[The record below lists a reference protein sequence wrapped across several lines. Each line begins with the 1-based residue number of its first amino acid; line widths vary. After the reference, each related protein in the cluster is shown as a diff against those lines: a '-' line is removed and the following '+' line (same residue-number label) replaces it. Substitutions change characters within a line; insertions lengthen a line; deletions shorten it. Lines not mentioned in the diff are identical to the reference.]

1 VPPRRTADGD
11 RRGPSPF
18 PTGVLNVDKAV
29 GETSFHVVRRLR
41 HLTGAHRV
49 GHAGTLDPLAT
60 GVLPILFESATRLAD
75 FAHQLP
81 KTYVADIHLG
91 FTTATDDAE
100 AEPQAHGDPSA
111 LTMDEVAR
119 ALTHF
124 TGRILQVPPAF
135 SAVKV
140 DGKRAYRLAREGEE
154 PKPAAREVEVYDAR
168 LLDYAPGPRAMAR
181 VEISCGSG
189 TYLRSIARD
198 LGRRLGVGGYL
209 GRLVRTA
216 YGPLTVDTA
225 IAVGAQTSVEEV
237 RGRLLPAEV
246 ILPEMERVRLNV
258 EQEAMVRQG
267 RAVRVLP
274 EPGPG
279 LIRAHDS
286 GGRLVALGH
295 ADPLRRTF
303 VPEKVLS

>member
-1 VPPRRTADGD
+1 VPPQR
-11 RRGPSPF
+11 SSESHF
-18 PTGVLNVDKAV
+18 VSGVLNVDKAA
-29 GETSFHVVRRLR
+29 GETSFQVVRRLR

-60 GVLPILFESATRLAD
+60 GVLPILFESATRLAE
-75 FAHQLP
+75 FAHRLP

-91 FTTATDDAE
+91 FATETDDAE
-100 AEPQAHGDPSA
+100 TELQPQGDPSGV
-111 LTMDEVAR
+111 TVEDVTR
-119 ALTHF
+119 ALEFF
-124 TGRILQVPPAF
+124 TGRILQEPPAF
-135 SAVKV
+135 SAVKI
-140 DGKRAYRLAREGEE
+140 DGERAYRLARRGGD
-154 PKPAAREVEVYDAR
+154 PKPPAREVEVYEAR
-168 LLDYAPGPRAMAR
+168 VLDFAPGPQAVAR
-181 VEISCGSG
+181 VEIRCGSG

-216 YGPLTVDTA
+216 YGPLTVETAMKIEADTSA
-225 IAVGAQTSVEEV
+225 EDV
-237 RGRLLPAEV
+237 RNRLLSAEV

-286 GGRLVALGH
+286 VGRLVALGH
-295 ADPLRRTF
+295 TDPLRRTF

>member
-1 VPPRRTADGD
+1 VPPQRSPDRTFL
-11 RRGPSPF
+11 S
-18 PTGVLNVDKAV
+18 GVLNVDKGA
-29 GETSFHVVRRLR
+29 GETSFTVVRRLR

-75 FAHQLP
+75 FAHKLP

-91 FTTATDDAE
+91 FSTATDDAE
-100 AEPQAHGDPSA
+100 AEKKAEGDPSA
-111 LTMDEVAR
+111 LTIDDVAQ

-124 TGRILQVPPAF
+124 TGRILQEPPAF

-140 DGKRAYRLAREGEE
+140 DGERAYRLARRGDE
-154 PKPAAREVEVYDAR
+154 PKPTAREVEVYEAR
-168 LLDYAPGPRAMAR
+168 VLDFAPGPLAVAR
-181 VEISCGSG
+181 VEIRSGSG

-198 LGRRLGVGGYL
+198 LGRHLGVGGYL

-216 YGPLTVDTA
+216 YGPLTVETA
-225 IAVGAQTSVEEV
+225 MTIEAQTSVEDV
-237 RGRLLPAEV
+237 RARLLPAEV
-246 ILPEMERVRLNV
+246 ILPDMERVRLNV

-279 LIRAHDS
+279 PIRAHDS
-286 GGRLVALGH
+286 AGRLVALGH
-295 ADPLRRTF
+295 TDPLRRTF

>member
-1 VPPRRTADGD
+1 LPTHRRADAAAF
-11 RRGPSPF
+11 SV
-18 PTGVLNVDKAV
+18 GVLNVDKGA
-29 GETSFHVVRRLR
+29 GETSFAVVSRLR
-41 HLTGAHRV
+41 RLTGAHRV

-60 GVLPILFESATRLAD
+60 GVLPILFESATRLAE
-75 FAHQLP
+75 FALRLS

-91 FTTATDDAE
+91 FSTATDDAE
-100 AEPQAHGDPSA
+100 AQREPIGDPSS
-111 LTMDEVAR
+111 LTATDIEATLEV
-119 ALTHF
+119 F
-124 TGRILQVPPAF
+124 TGRILQEPPAF

-140 DGKRAYRLAREGEE
+140 DGERAYKLARRGEE
-154 PKPAAREVEVYDAR
+154 PRPHAREVEVYEAR
-168 LLDYAPGPRAMAR
+168 VLSFIPGAEAVAR
-181 VEISCGSG
+181 VEIRCSSG

-198 LGRRLGVGGYL
+198 LGRRLEVGGYL

-216 YGPLTVDTA
+216 YGPLLIESAVKVDALTTA
-225 IAVGAQTSVEEV
+225 DEV
-237 RGRLLPAEV
+237 RSLLLPAEV
-246 ILPEMERVRLNV
+246 ILPDMERVRLNV

-267 RAVRVLP
+267 RSVRVLP

-279 LIRAHDS
+279 LIRAHDA

>member
-1 VPPRRTADGD
+1 LPPQPRPE
-11 RRGPSPF
+11 PSRF
-18 PTGVLNVDKAV
+18 TSGVLNIDKAA
-29 GETSFHVVRRLR
+29 GETSFSVVRRLR
-41 HLTGAHRV
+41 RLTGAHRV

-75 FAHQLP
+75 FALWLP
-81 KTYVADIHLG
+81 KTYLSDIHFG

-100 AEPQAHGDPSA
+100 SDRQPVGDASA
-111 LTMDEVAR
+111 LTWRDVEEGLSAFR
-119 ALTHF
+119 
-124 TGRILQVPPAF
+124 GRIMQEPPAF

-140 DGKRAYRLAREGEE
+140 EGMRAYKLARRGEE
-154 PKPAAREVEVYDAR
+154 PKPKAREVEVYE
-168 LLDYAPGPRAMAR
+168 AR
-181 VEISCGSG
+181 VLDFTPGSEPVARVQIRCGSG

-198 LGRRLGVGGYL
+198 LGRQLGVGGYL

-216 YGPLTVDTA
+216 YGPLEIEA
-225 IAVGAQTSVEEV
+225 AVTLDALAGPDDV

-246 ILPEMERVRLNV
+246 ILPDMQPVRLNV

-279 LIRAHDS
+279 RLRAHDA
-286 GGRLVALGH
+286 GGRLIALGH
-295 ADPLRRTF
+295 TDPLRRTF